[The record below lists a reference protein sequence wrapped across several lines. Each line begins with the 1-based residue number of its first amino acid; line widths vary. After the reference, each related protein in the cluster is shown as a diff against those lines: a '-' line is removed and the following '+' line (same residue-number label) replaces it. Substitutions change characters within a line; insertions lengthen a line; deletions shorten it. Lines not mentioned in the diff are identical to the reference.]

1 MEEEKQSSHYN
12 STILANN
19 AARDF
24 AQKDTTTAA
33 AASSDLA
40 LVGLSKTNPDFLF
53 RGSSAN
59 GAAVGLSVRRS
70 ALLMGRLPEPS
81 EFQIVPSALDYNNQ
95 ENSGS
100 SSAGA
105 GGWPG
110 PPPQLYDAVYR
121 RMAALQ
127 LPRLV

>member
-1 MEEEKQSSHYN
+1 MLLVTLLPQQPLTSS
-12 STILANN
+12 
-19 AARDF
+19 D
-24 AQKDTTTAA
+24 QKDTTPEAAAVA
-33 AASSDLA
+33 AASSDLV
-40 LVGLSKTNPDFLF
+40 LVVLSKTNPAFLF

-59 GAAVGLSVRRS
+59 GAAAVGLSERRS
-70 ALLMGRLPEPS
+70 ALLKGRLPES
-81 EFQIVPSALDYNNQ
+81 LEFRIVPSALDYNNQ